1 MVLES
6 LLDVILSGI
15 FLEDFSLPKSKVD
28 LSSSSYDAAEID

>member
-6 LLDVILSGI
+6 LLGVILSEI
-15 FLEDFSLPKSKVD
+15 FLEGFSLPESKID